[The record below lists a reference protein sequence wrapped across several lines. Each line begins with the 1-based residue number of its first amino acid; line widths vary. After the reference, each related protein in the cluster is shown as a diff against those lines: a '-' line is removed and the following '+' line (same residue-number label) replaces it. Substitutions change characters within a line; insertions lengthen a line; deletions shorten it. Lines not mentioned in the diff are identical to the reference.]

1 MNEITLKAL
10 FDLDR
15 TICASYLKAYRYP
28 WEVLSDIGEIILKI
42 GQSLPSEQYAYEGN
56 QIWIA
61 KTAQVDGNVCLNG
74 PLIVDEGAQIR
85 HGAFIRG
92 NVVVGKN
99 AVAGNSTELKNC
111 ILFDAVEVPH
121 FNYVGDSI
129 LGFHAHLGAGAVT
142 SNVKADRSEVVLHV
156 GGQDGQERAELKTG
170 RTKLGAMVGDYV
182 EVGCNSVLNPGTIIG
197 RHTVI
202 YPLSMVRG
210 YLPEE
215 CIYKKEGNFIKK
227 IKEK

>member
-1 MNEITLKAL
+1 MKEITLRAL

-15 TICASYLKAYRYP
+15 TICASYLDAYRVP
-28 WEVLSDIGEIILKI
+28 WEVLSDIGKIILKI
-42 GQSLPSEQYAYEGN
+42 GQSLPSEQYTYEGN

-61 KTAQVDGNVCLNG
+61 KTARIAENVSLSG

-92 NVVVGKN
+92 NVVIGKE
-99 AVAGNSTELKNC
+99 AVVGNSTELKNC

-142 SNVKADRSEVVLHV
+142 SNVKADRSEVVLHL
-156 GGQDGQERAELKTG
+156 GGQDGKERTEIKTG
-170 RTKLGAMVGDYV
+170 RTKVGAMVGDYV
-182 EVGCNSVLNPGTIIG
+182 EVGCNSVLNPGTLIG
-197 RHTVI
+197 RHAVV

-210 YLPEE
+210 YLPAD
-215 CIYKKEGNFIKK
+215 CIYKKEGNVVQKL
-227 IKEK
+227 KEN